1 MPWKNGYID
10 TVHPRDEWGIRLAP
24 TGKTV
29 RIMKDK
35 EKGNDVTNFRPLT
48 CLPLMWNIFTEIL
61 GDELHDHLESE
72 KLLLEEQKG
81 FQRG

>member
-1 MPWKNGYID
+1 
-10 TVHPRDEWGIRLAP
+10 
-24 TGKTV
+24 
-29 RIMKDK
+29 
-35 EKGNDVTNFRPLT
+35 
-48 CLPLMWNIFTEIL
+48 MWNIFTEIL